1 MWFLSPGLAGLKA
14 GASGLKDEFPFST
27 AGVISPRPGIPGL
40 FLKFGKV
47 NPGFCDSTCRGRVGV
62 ALFVSEL
69 PGPNEGPA
77 TGKKN
82 NTIRKF
88 CR

>member
-1 MWFLSPGLAGLKA
+1 MKA

-77 TGKKN
+77 TGKKKQYYKE
-82 NTIRKF
+82 ILQVRDG
-88 CR
+88 